1 MRLSGHFLAPFPAGL
16 SHAADGPL
24 RRPGPTAACVKGR
37 LASRKA
43 GEDLGS
49 FATTIAI
56 AIAPRPKP
64 NDDHS
69 NASDL
74 ATSASAGGHRRVA
87 VDASC

>member
-1 MRLSGHFLAPFPAGL
+1 LGAIIAHVCNRLNPHFA
-16 SHAADGPL
+16 
-24 RRPGPTAACVKGR
+24 
-37 LASRKA
+37 
-43 GEDLGS
+43 DLGS

-56 AIAPRPKP
+56 AIAPGPKP

>member
-1 MRLSGHFLAPFPAGL
+1 MVLNEIARPSPREASFLPIGVGYGR
-16 SHAADGPL
+16 HI
-24 RRPGPTAACVKGR
+24 ACGR
-37 LASRKA
+37 L
-43 GEDLGS
+43 
-49 FATTIAI
+49 ATTIAI
-56 AIAPRPKP
+56 AIAPGPKP